1 MPKILYL
8 LCLLLPYTLFAQK
21 DTSGQAKNN
30 REDSVLQQKSQQ
42 LQQMTALRIADSVR
56 RAELEQ
62 QISSLRISD
71 SYKRNELLLELA
83 ALQKKDSLQLA
94 QQKQKIDSLRRF
106 VKGVP
111 VIFFQ
116 DTILVIYNRQ
126 GSFSPRERAAAIAER
141 LEKLAEDYFFQP
153 DSITIIASDA
163 TTDLVYNDQVLLGIS
178 ATDALW
184 MQTSASALAQLYKTR
199 ISSAVKA
206 YRHATSWQTIAR
218 EIALSVL
225 IIAALIVVIY
235 ATGKALKWV
244 KAKINAEKGKRIKG
258 FSIKG
263 YKIFNEDRAVSFFHI
278 AANTLRWILLLI
290 VLYITLLLLFGIF
303 PWTRKLADS
312 LLNSFLNPVRKII
325 TGTWHYLPNLVTIAV
340 ICFVFRVVLK
350 GIRFLKEE
358 VETGVLRVPG
368 FYTDWAAPTYQI
380 IRVLAMAFML
390 IVIFPYLPGSNS
402 PVFKGVSVFMGV
414 LFTFGSAGALGN
426 IVSGVVLTYMRSFK
440 IGDRVKI
447 GDVTGDVIEKS
458 LLVTRVRT
466 IKNEIISIPNATI
479 MNSHTVNYSSDA
491 PDKGLIVHATVTVGY
506 DTQWRTVHELLIKAA
521 GATPLIENTPPPFVL
536 QASLD
541 EFYVS
546 YEINAYTKQPNK
558 QAVIYSDLYQQILD
572 VFEQAGIDIMSP
584 QYHVVKRADH
594 FRSGEDA
601 SGLKGEAR

>member
-1 MPKILYL
+1 MQKNLLL
-8 LCLLLPYTLFAQK
+8 LCLLLPYTLYAQS
-21 DTSGQAKNN
+21 DTSKQARNN
-30 REDSVLQQKSQQ
+30 REDSVLMQKSQQ
-42 LQQMTALRIADSVR
+42 LQHMTALRIADSVR

-62 QISSLRISD
+62 QISSLRLSD
-71 SYKRNELLLELA
+71 NLKKSELLQELA

-94 QQKQKIDSLRRF
+94 VQKQKVDSLRRF

-116 DTILVIYNRQ
+116 DTIMVIYNRQ
-126 GSFSPRERAAAIAER
+126 GSFLPRERAAAIADR
-141 LEKLAEDYFFQP
+141 LEKLADDYFFQP
-153 DSITIIASDA
+153 DSLAVIASDA
-163 TTDLVYNDQVLLGIS
+163 TTDLVYNDEVIMGI
-178 ATDALW
+178 TENDALW
-184 MQTSASALAQLYKTR
+184 MQTSAAELAQVYKTR
-199 ISSAVKA
+199 ISTAIKA

-218 EIALSVL
+218 EIALSIL
-225 IIAALIVVIY
+225 IIAIVVLIIY
-235 ATGKALKWV
+235 ATGKGLHWLR
-244 KAKINAEKGKRIKG
+244 AKINAEKGKRIKG
-258 FSIKG
+258 FGIKG
-263 YKIFNEDRAVSFFHI
+263 YKIFNEDRAVTFFYN
-278 AANTLRWILLLI
+278 AARTIRWIILLI
-290 VLYITLLLLFGIF
+290 VFYITLLLLFGIF

-312 LLNSFLNPVRKII
+312 LLSSFLTPLRKII

-340 ICFVFRVVLK
+340 ICFVFRLVLR

-358 VETGVLRVPG
+358 VEAGVLRLPG

-380 IRVLAMAFML
+380 IRVLALAFML

-440 IGDRVKI
+440 VGDRIKI
-447 GDVTGDVIEKS
+447 GEVTGDVIEKS

-506 DTQWRTVHELLIKAA
+506 DTHWSKVHTLLIQAA
-521 GATPLIENTPPPFVL
+521 RATPLIESTPPPFVL

-546 YEINAYTKQPNK
+546 YEINAYTKHPNK

-572 VFEQAGIDIMSP
+572 LFQEAGIDIMSP
-584 QYHVVKRADH
+584 HYYVMKQENGDTGR
-594 FRSGEDA
+594 
-601 SGLKGEAR
+601 

>member
-1 MPKILYL
+1 MRKILLL
-8 LCLLLPYTLFAQK
+8 LCLVLPYTLPAQK
-21 DTSGQAKNN
+21 DTSKQAANN
-30 REDSVLQQKSQQ
+30 REDSLLVQKSQQ

-56 RAELEQ
+56 KAELEQ
-62 QISSLRISD
+62 QISSLRLTD
-71 SYKRNELLLELA
+71 NLKKTELLQELA
-83 ALQKKDSLQLA
+83 ILQRRDSIQLV

-116 DTILVIYNRQ
+116 DTLMVIYDRQ
-126 GSFSPRERAAAIAER
+126 GSFSPRERATAIAER
-141 LEKLAEDYFFQP
+141 IEKLAKDYFFQP
-153 DSITIIASDA
+153 DSMAIITSDA

-178 ATDALW
+178 ANDALW
-184 MQTSASALAQLYKTR
+184 VQKSATELAQLYKAR
-199 ISSAVKA
+199 ISKAIKA
-206 YRHATSWQTIAR
+206 YRQATSWQTIAR
-218 EIALSVL
+218 EIALSIL
-225 IIAALIVVIY
+225 IIAVLILIIY
-235 ATGKALKWV
+235 ATAKALHWI
-244 KAKINAEKGKRIKG
+244 KAKITAEKGKRIKG
-258 FSIKG
+258 FSIRG
-263 YKIFNEDRAVSFFHI
+263 YKIFNEDRAVSFFNG
-278 AANTLRWILLLI
+278 AATVIRWILLLI
-290 VLYITLLLLFGIF
+290 VFYITLLLLFGIF

-312 LLNSFLNPVRKII
+312 LLNSFLTPLRKII
-325 TGTWHYLPNLVTIAV
+325 LGTWHYLPNLVTIAV
-340 ICFVFRVVLK
+340 ICFVFRLVLK

-358 VETGVLRVPG
+358 VETGVLRLPG

-380 IRVLAMAFML
+380 IRVLALAFML

-506 DTQWRTVHELLIKAA
+506 DIHWSRVHELLIKAA
-521 GATPLIENTPPPFVL
+521 GATPLIESIPPPFVL

-546 YEINAYTKQPNK
+546 YEINAYTKHPNR
-558 QAVIYSDLYQQILD
+558 QAIIYSDLYKQILD
-572 VFEQAGIDIMSP
+572 LFKEAGIDIMSP
-584 QYHVVKRADH
+584 HFYVVKNGDTGKPDEGKPH
-594 FRSGEDA
+594 
-601 SGLKGEAR
+601 

>member
-1 MPKILYL
+1 MKRIV
-8 LCLLLPYTLFAQK
+8 LLLSLILPCILPAQNDSSRQK
-21 DTSGQAKNN
+21 DNN
-30 REDSVLQQKSQQ
+30 RQDSLLIQKSQQ
-42 LQQMTALRIADSVR
+42 LQQITALRIADSVR
-56 RAELEQ
+56 KAELEQ
-62 QISSLRISD
+62 QISSLHLSD
-71 SYKRNELLLELA
+71 NLKKNELLQELA
-83 ALQKKDSLQLA
+83 ALQKKDSIQLA

-116 DTILVIYNRQ
+116 DTIMVIYDRQ
-126 GSFSPRERAAAIAER
+126 GSFSPRERAVAIADR
-141 LEKLAEDYFFQP
+141 LDKLAHDYFFQP
-153 DSITIIASDA
+153 DSIAVMASDA
-163 TTDLVYNDQVLLGIS
+163 TTDLVYNELVIMGIS
-178 ATDALW
+178 ENDALW
-184 MQTSASALAQLYKTR
+184 MQMPAAELAQLYKVR
-199 ISSAVKA
+199 ISQQVKA
-206 YRHATSWQTIAR
+206 YRQATSWQTIVR

-225 IIAALIVVIY
+225 VIVVVVFIFY
-235 ATGKALKWV
+235 ATGKGLRWLKG
-244 KAKINAEKGKRIKG
+244 KIHAEKGKRIKG
-258 FSIKG
+258 ISIKG
-263 YKIFNEDRAVSFFHI
+263 YKIFNEDRAVSFLSI
-278 AANTLRWILLLI
+278 AANTIRWVILLI

-312 LLNSFLNPVRKII
+312 LLSSFLTPLRKIV

-340 ICFVFRVVLK
+340 ICFVFRLVLK

-358 VETGVLRVPG
+358 VETGVLRLPG
-368 FYTDWAAPTYQI
+368 FYADWAAPTYQI
-380 IRVLAMAFML
+380 IRVLALAFML

-491 PDKGLIVHATVTVGY
+491 PDKGLIIHATVTVGY
-506 DTQWRTVHELLIKAA
+506 DTHWSKVHDLLLKSAA
-521 GATPLIENTPPPFVL
+521 ATPLLENTPPPFVL
-536 QASLD
+536 QVALD

-546 YEINAYTKQPNK
+546 YEINAYTKHPNK
-558 QAVIYSDLYQQILD
+558 QAGIYSDLYQRILD
-572 VFEQAGIDIMSP
+572 LSVDAGIEIMSP
-584 QYHVVKRADH
+584 HYYVVKN
-594 FRSGEDA
+594 GQQPNE
-601 SGLKGEAR
+601 K